1 MVFLAIFGRRAG
13 DFLMHAL
20 VRFLYFFCF
29 AAPAC
34 PPPAPPLGD
43 SGFGEWVLEVLD
55 GAAKL
60 APR

>member
-29 AAPAC
+29 AAPVC
-34 PPPAPPLGD
+34 PTAPPLGD
-43 SGFGEWVLEVLD
+43 SGFGGWVLEVLD